1 MPSLASALSSALLLH
16 AGLTVAAPAKRSGPT
31 CSDINLSVTISA
43 ENRVIPDYLLSGLT
57 STTLSLAG
65 VEQLLNGVG
74 NELQLA
80 LVNGTYNIAGR
91 FCEPEVQ
98 IPGRSDTIQ
107 LLVHGITYDRN
118 YWSGGGSLTGWE
130 GSQYS
135 WLAHASAQGYPTL
148 SIDRLGNGLSDHPDP
163 LLVVQ
168 KPAHVEVAHQVT
180 QALRAGAVGG
190 RAFSKIAYVGHSY
203 GSLIGNTLAARYP
216 DDIDAFILTGFTSA
230 LKQAIAGVVVS
241 PLGAPAA
248 LVEPAR
254 FGNLSLGYMAM
265 SNEEGARGVFY
276 TNSADEWD
284 ASVVY
289 RDWLSRGTYT
299 LGEAISTLFVNDV
312 ADGFDKPVLVLTG
325 HKDQIFCGLALPV
338 LGEADC
344 SGYLERTRQLFP
356 AAEYYTKDVP
366 ATGHCLNFHY
376 SANETFAAAHD
387 FLHGAGF

>member
-1 MPSLASALSSALLLH
+1 MPSLASSLRTAFLLH
-16 AGLTVAAPAKRSGPT
+16 AGLSAAAPAKRSGPT

-80 LVNGTYNIAGR
+80 IVNGTYNIAGR
-91 FCEPEVQ
+91 FCEPEVH

-130 GSQYS
+130 GSDYS

-163 LLVVQ
+163 ITVVQ
-168 KPAHVEVAHQVT
+168 KPAHVEVAHQVV
-180 QALRAGAVGG
+180 QALRFGAVGG
-190 RAFSKIAYVGHSY
+190 RTFNKIAYVGHSY

-216 DDIDAFILTGFTSA
+216 ADVDAVILTGFTNA

-241 PLGAPAA
+241 PLGAPAG
-248 LVEPAR
+248 LVDNDR
-254 FGNLSLGYMAM
+254 FGNLTLGYMAM
-265 SNEEGARGVFY
+265 SNEIGARGVFY
-276 TNSADEWD
+276 TNTESEWD
-284 ASVVY
+284 ASIVH
-289 RDWLSRGTYT
+289 RDWLDRGTYT
-299 LGEAISTLFVNDV
+299 LGEAVSTFFVNDV
-312 ADGFDKPVLVLTG
+312 AADFDKPVLILTG
-325 HKDQIFCGLALPV
+325 HKDQIFCGVALPL

-344 SGYLERTRQLFP
+344 TGYFERTRALFP
-356 AAEYYTKDVP
+356 VADYHTKDI
-366 ATGHCLNFHY
+366 ANTGHCLNFHY

-387 FLHGAGF
+387 FLDGAGF